1 MRVQKGPEM
10 EPRQRLAAGS
20 CHHVSCRRE
29 ARRIRASE

>member
-20 CHHVSCRRE
+20 CHHVSC
-29 ARRIRASE
+29 